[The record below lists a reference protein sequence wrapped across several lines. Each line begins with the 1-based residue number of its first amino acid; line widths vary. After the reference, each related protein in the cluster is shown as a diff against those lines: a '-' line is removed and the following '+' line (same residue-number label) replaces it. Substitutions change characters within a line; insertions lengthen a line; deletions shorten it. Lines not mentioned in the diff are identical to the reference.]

1 LSKERALGKPVKPP
15 NSAYALYSRVM
26 LQSEGIKTVHP
37 KDRMNYIAGKWKNCP
52 EEEQNV
58 YRDQVIRLLEQYKQ
72 DYQTYLDSLPEEERR
87 KLVTQ
92 SKRKGRKSGRASGR
106 KPRKRKT
113 PKKPQPTK
121 LKFTEPEQPPISACK
136 YFATLYKGES
146 DPVQA
151 WKALNTEEKR
161 KYEEE
166 LVKKKQAYIVEF
178 EKFLKSLSK
187 EELEAFSRS
196 RQQQVQ
202 SDDEESSECSSDSEG
217 DDDDEDEDEENGE
230 EVPNN
235 EDGRDSETD

>member
-1 LSKERALGKPVKPP
+1 
-15 NSAYALYSRVM
+15 
-26 LQSEGIKTVHP
+26 
-37 KDRMNYIAGKWKNCP
+37 MNTIF
-52 EEEQNV
+52 
-58 YRDQVIRLLEQYKQ
+58 R
-72 DYQTYLDSLPEEERR
+72 
-87 KLVTQ
+87 
-92 SKRKGRKSGRASGR
+92 
-106 KPRKRKT
+106 
-113 PKKPQPTK
+113 
-121 LKFTEPEQPPISACK
+121 SACK

-202 SDDEESSECSSDSEG
+202 SDDVSNYTCSQKSRVDYEKQNSIDHERIYESTFVFHGHQLSLFDHVI
-217 DDDDEDEDEENGE
+217 NPT
-230 EVPNN
+230 VF
-235 EDGRDSETD
+235 

>member
-1 LSKERALGKPVKPP
+1 MSTIFR
-15 NSAYALYSRVM
+15 
-26 LQSEGIKTVHP
+26 
-37 KDRMNYIAGKWKNCP
+37 
-52 EEEQNV
+52 
-58 YRDQVIRLLEQYKQ
+58 
-72 DYQTYLDSLPEEERR
+72 
-87 KLVTQ
+87 
-92 SKRKGRKSGRASGR
+92 
-106 KPRKRKT
+106 
-113 PKKPQPTK
+113 
-121 LKFTEPEQPPISACK
+121 SACK

-202 SDDEESSECSSDSEG
+202 SDDVSNYTCSQKSRVGYEKQNSIDHERIYESTFVFHGHQFSLFYHVINPKIERCL
-217 DDDDEDEDEENGE
+217 
-230 EVPNN
+230 
-235 EDGRDSETD
+235 

>member
-1 LSKERALGKPVKPP
+1 
-15 NSAYALYSRVM
+15 
-26 LQSEGIKTVHP
+26 
-37 KDRMNYIAGKWKNCP
+37 
-52 EEEQNV
+52 
-58 YRDQVIRLLEQYKQ
+58 
-72 DYQTYLDSLPEEERR
+72 
-87 KLVTQ
+87 
-92 SKRKGRKSGRASGR
+92 
-106 KPRKRKT
+106 
-113 PKKPQPTK
+113 
-121 LKFTEPEQPPISACK
+121 
-136 YFATLYKGES
+136 
-146 DPVQA
+146 
-151 WKALNTEEKR
+151 
-161 KYEEE
+161 